1 MKCFTAK
8 FAILSV
14 FAVLSVSA
22 FAESDNVTT
31 VNVTW
36 EDPGSYTDIR
46 ASNESRKKFQKRIFK
61 EFEAYFAK
69 LAETLPSEQT
79 LDITVTNVDLAGHV
93 WPSFGYGNDLRIIES
108 VYIPRLKFSYELKQG
123 GQVIKSADVDL
134 KELAFME
141 RGSMLRDSDTL
152 RYEKSM
158 LKRWFKDEFAES
170 VAVN

>member
-1 MKCFTAK
+1 MKRFTAK
-8 FAILSV
+8 FAMFSV
-14 FAVLSVSA
+14 FAGLSASA

-36 EDPGSYTDIR
+36 QDPGSYTDIR
-46 ASNESRKKFQKRIFK
+46 PSNESRKNFQKRIFK
-61 EFEAYFAK
+61 EFEGYFSK
-69 LAETLPSEQT
+69 LAESLPSDRT

-93 WPSFGYGNDLRIIES
+93 WPSFGYGNDLRIIDS

-123 GQVIKSADVDL
+123 EQVIKSADVDL
-134 KELAFME
+134 KELAFMD
-141 RGSMLRDSDTL
+141 RGSMLRDSDIL
-152 RYEKSM
+152 RYEKNM